1 MLIYLATAAKLIA
14 PRGQIGLELELSC
27 SPSLCYVFAMWG

>member
-14 PRGQIGLELELSC
+14 PRGQIRS
-27 SPSLCYVFAMWG
+27 WTWT